1 MSNDAPSASPK
12 LRNRPPIYRRQF
24 IVDKPFQ
31 YRLMGTL
38 LAIWFANSLFF
49 SMVLYFF
56 YEGHLNQF
64 YELVPRPGMLPL
76 LTLPTLFSVAIGF
89 VAVFG
94 IIVLGVVGLYMS
106 NQIAGPLFRTKK
118 CMERIAAGDWNFL
131 LRFREGDFMT
141 DFPPA
146 FNSMLEGLR
155 AIAASDVEE
164 LKAIEACGSDDAE
177 LKRLVRQLRE
187 RKEAQMGQS
196 PPIPTDE
203 EDERE
208 PVSVAVH

>member
-1 MSNDAPSASPK
+1 MSNDAPSASPTP
-12 LRNRPPIYRRQF
+12 RNRPPLHRRQY

-49 SMVLYFF
+49 SLVLYFF

-76 LTLPTLFSVAIGF
+76 LTLPTLFAVAIGF

-118 CMERIAAGDWNFL
+118 CLERVATGDLNFSL
-131 LRFREGDFMT
+131 QFREGDFMT
-141 DFPPA
+141 DFPPF
-146 FNSMLEGLR
+146 FNGMLEGLR
-155 AIAASDVEE
+155 TLAAAEVEE
-164 LKAIEACGSDDAE
+164 LKAIEASNGDAAE
-177 LKRLVRQLRE
+177 LKRLVQRLRE
-187 RKEAQMGQS
+187 KKEAQRDQAS
-196 PPIPTDE
+196 PISTDE

>member
-1 MSNDAPSASPK
+1 MSNDAPSASPDP
-12 LRNRPPIYRRQF
+12 RNRPPLYRRQYV
-24 IVDKPFQ
+24 VDKPFQ

-49 SMVLYFF
+49 SIVLYFF

-76 LTLPTLFSVAIGF
+76 LTLPALFTVAIGF

-118 CMERIAAGDWNFL
+118 CLERVAAGDWNFL

-155 AIAASDVEE
+155 TLAAADVDE
-164 LKAIEACGSDDAE
+164 LKAIEAANDEAE
-177 LKRLVRQLRE
+177 LKQLVRRLRE
-187 RKEAQMGQS
+187 KKESQMGQS

-203 EDERE
+203 EDDRE
-208 PVSVAVH
+208 PISVAVH